1 MKVPEMEQ
9 PLNANERFLYQV
21 AIRLDVII
29 EQNNSII
36 EHLAKKDSVAVTNQ
50 KVETKIE
57 KPVEKVEEKPQ
68 PQRKRTAK
76 KQG

>member
-1 MKVPEMEQ
+1 MKKAPEMEQ

-36 EHLAKKDSVAVTNQ
+36 EHLAKNDKVAVTNQ

-57 KPVEKVEEKPQ
+57 KPAEKPA
-68 PQRKRTAK
+68 PRKRTEK
-76 KQG
+76 K

>member
-1 MKVPEMEQ
+1 MEQ

-36 EHLAKKDSVAVTNQ
+36 EHLGKKDNVAVTNQ
-50 KVETKIE
+50 KVETKVEESAE
-57 KPVEKVEEKPQ
+57 KPAP
-68 PQRKRTAK
+68 RKRTAK
-76 KQG
+76 K